1 MVPLL
6 FRFGRRAPISILILR
21 TSADVS
27 GVGSG
32 PRRGINPGFQA
43 QAVNLIAKAFH
54 VREVCVALD
63 GVERAAPSALPRIVN
78 IDAGPAVIDQA
89 GLDHGPRA
97 LQNFL
102 RRDLVAPA
110 VPTVPPH

>member
-1 MVPLL
+1 MALLL
-6 FRFGRRAPISILILR
+6 FRFSRRGPLSILILR
-21 TSADVS
+21 AAAVVT
-27 GVGSG
+27 GVGSR

-43 QAVNLIAKAFH
+43 QAVNLSAKAFH

-63 GVERAAPSALPRIVN
+63 AVERAAPSALPRIVN
-78 IDAGPAVIDQA
+78 IDERPAVIDQP

-102 RRDLVAPA
+102 RG
-110 VPTVPPH
+110 